1 MWLKLKKIILFGP
14 PGAGKGTFSGQIK
27 KVLPEI
33 THISTGDIFRENL
46 KNETPLGLK
55 AKSYMDKGE
64 LVPDEV
70 VIDMVSDRLN
80 KEDVKSNG
88 FILDGFPRTL
98 AQAEALDS
106 ITDIDLLL
114 LLDLDRSIITQR
126 ILGRFGCNECGE
138 IYNKFTLRP
147 KIKKDGN
154 QWICDMCGALIMFE
168 HRSDDNEETLKTR
181 LDAYEKNAKPIIK
194 YYKNKKLLK
203 KVNAEN
209 TLELTPSDI
218 KRIIDCWNKI
228 YEKNAKPIIEIY
240 KNRGKL
246 KEIDAT
252 DTLKYKDDEIKSI
265 LDL

>member
-1 MWLKLKKIILFGP
+1 MKKIILFGP

-98 AQAEALDS
+98 SQAEALS
-106 ITDIDLLL
+106 NITEIDLLL
-114 LLDLDRSIITQR
+114 LLKVSRDIIFKR
-126 ILGRFGCNECGE
+126 ILGRYGCKNCGE
-138 IYNKFTLRP
+138 IYNKYTLPP
-147 KIKKDGN
+147 KVEGK
-154 QWICDMCGALIMFE
+154 CDKCGSETLKFE
-168 HRSDDNEETLKTR
+168 QRNDDNEETLKTR
-181 LDAYEKNAKPIIK
+181 LD
-194 YYKNKKLLK
+194 
-203 KVNAEN
+203 
-209 TLELTPSDI
+209 T
-218 KRIIDCWNKI
+218 

-240 KNRGKL
+240 KERGKL

-265 LDL
+265 LEL